1 MTRLAPADL
10 ARRIAAGERPVI
22 LDVRSEA
29 EFAAGHV
36 PGAVNVP
43 FWRFLLSKAPLPPS
57 NEPIVIYCGHGPRAH
72 LAVAAATVRGLGP
85 FVELDGHWAGWQGEG
100 RHIERMGQ

>member
-1 MTRLAPADL
+1 MTAVTPVDL
-10 ARRIAAGERPVI
+10 ARRLASGERPVI

-43 FWRFLLSKAPLPPS
+43 FWRFVVSKATLPTS
-57 NEPIVIYCGHGPRAH
+57 HEPIVIYCGHGPRAAIAAGA
-72 LAVAAATVRGLGP
+72 LAMRGLGP
-85 FVELDGHWAGWQGEG
+85 IVQIAGHWAAWQ
-100 RHIERMGQ
+100 RNRLPIERKGD